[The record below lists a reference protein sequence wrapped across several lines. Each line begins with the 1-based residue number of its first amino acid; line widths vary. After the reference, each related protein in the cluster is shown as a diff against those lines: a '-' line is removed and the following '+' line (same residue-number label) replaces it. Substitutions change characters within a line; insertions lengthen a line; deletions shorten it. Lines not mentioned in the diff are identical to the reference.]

1 MRRSL
6 LEFCRD
12 EKGTTAIEYISIAAL
27 ISVASI
33 AAFNLIAGKMST
45 WLWTAANNLNS

>member
-6 LEFCRD
+6 LEFCLD

-33 AAFNLIAGKMST
+33 AAFDVIGAKMST
-45 WLWTAANNLNS
+45 WLWTAAGNLNS